1 MPFNHKLLRPKTVVA
16 VPAGP
21 SYDSDAATY
30 IAAVEAA
37 DGQSLETAVADAIND
52 FVVGCK
58 ADGIWSAIK
67 SCLILCGARTLS
79 GALVP
84 LVGSAPTNNGPFV
97 SGDYARG
104 GATPGLKG
112 NGSTKYI
119 DTNRQDDAD
128 GQNDCHRACWATAI
142 ASAQYMQ
149 YFGAR
154 SAGATTMTELYHFNG
169 GGFADFVRCRSS
181 GGTSAGQTAAAA
193 GFKGMSRS
201 ASASFGWRTVSL
213 SGTHTETSVAPTS
226 NKIQIFAI
234 GGSTGSR
241 SDARI
246 AFFSSGSAL
255 TLTTL
260 ESRVSTLITAIG
272 AAVP

>member
-1 MPFNHKLLRPKTVVA
+1 MLIRLSPRL
-16 VPAGP
+16 AGVSGRGFDP
-21 SYDSDAATY
+21 DAAAY
-30 IAAVEAA
+30 VRAVEAA
-37 DGQSLETAVADAIND
+37 DGNQLEPAVAIAYNN

-58 ADGIWSAIK
+58 ADNIWSAIK
-67 SCLILCGARTLS
+67 ACCILCGARTLS
-79 GALVP
+79 GALTP

-154 SAGATTMTELYHFNG
+154 SAGATTMTEMYHFNG

-181 GGTSAGQTAAAA
+181 GGTSAGLAAAAA

-272 AAVP
+272 AAVS